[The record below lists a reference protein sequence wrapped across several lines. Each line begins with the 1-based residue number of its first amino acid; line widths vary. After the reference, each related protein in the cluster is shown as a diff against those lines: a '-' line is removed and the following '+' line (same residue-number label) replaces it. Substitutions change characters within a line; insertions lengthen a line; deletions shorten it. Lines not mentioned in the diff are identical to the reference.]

1 MFFRLML
8 YPVVLDQTLRSFL
21 VILVVHIGF
30 SKCQRLSLVVES
42 FNLRSEQSTH
52 LTCSRIRE
60 ILLNKNLLKD
70 WHCIGGTKAASR
82 EPGMWIMAT
91 SPLIKVEEKKVPF
104 EIAYDEV
111 IISTIFELED
121 KVNQQLRST
130 ATMPLIRE
138 NSTLNAT
145 MTYVQFSTEETSR
158 CSEGIS
164 AGVVVSIIEG
174 IMLVAVGVSAA
185 LQYYRK
191 KWYPIHSVFGREGVE
206 LTAQRRNNEVLHA
219 QQKALVHATIS
230 DFGVV

>member
-1 MFFRLML
+1 ML
-8 YPVVLDQTLRSFL
+8 QPAVLNKSLRSFL
-21 VILVVHIGF
+21 IILVVDIGF
-30 SKCQRLSLVVES
+30 NKCQHLSMVVES
-42 FNLRSEQSTH
+42 FNLRSEQTTH

-60 ILLNKNLLKD
+60 ILLNKKLLKD

-121 KVNQQLRST
+121 KVNQQLTST
-130 ATMPLIRE
+130 ATMHLQRE
-138 NSTLNAT
+138 NSNLNAT
-145 MTYVQFSTEETSR
+145 MTYIQFRTDETAR

-174 IMLVAVGVSAA
+174 LMLAAIGVCAA

-191 KWYPIHSVFGREGVE
+191 KRHPIHSVFGREGAE
-206 LTAQRRNNEVLHA
+206 NLGNDNEE
-219 QQKALVHATIS
+219 
-230 DFGVV
+230 